1 MGVCVCVCVRACT
14 RVCSH
19 LACEEERDESVR
31 LLVSAGADATLLNQ
45 VMLSTSITLNSVT
58 VDIHHR
64 TTAVATTTITTTPF
78 NGLFFRDSLGK
89 PVPER

>member
-1 MGVCVCVCVRACT
+1 MCVRVRVPARVPACACVCV

-45 VMLSTSITLNSVT
+45 VMSSTSITLNSVT
-58 VDIHHR
+58 IDIHHR

-78 NGLFFRDSLGK
+78 
-89 PVPER
+89 

>member
-1 MGVCVCVCVRACT
+1 VCVCVRVCLRACARVCVCVRAVLACV
-14 RVCSH
+14 RACSH

-45 VMLSTSITLNSVT
+45 VMSSTSITLNSVT

-64 TTAVATTTITTTPF
+64 TTAGQP
-78 NGLFFRDSLGK
+78 GYGK
-89 PVPER
+89 LVPKR